1 MKYTDTGI
9 QKPKNISTK
18 KVVSTWYNQRDLP
31 LIEMKMQDETFEKI
45 MNGFIEKREYD
56 LSLLERILSEYV
68 ENKDRIISLLDKK
81 AEVSLEN
88 LPLLDECIIHLSVCE
103 FLFINK
109 SKNIVINEYINI
121 AKKYSSP
128 KMYTFLNK
136 VLDNTL

>member
-1 MKYTDTGI
+1 MSEKKY
-9 QKPKNISTK
+9 KP
-18 KVVSTWYNQRDLP
+18 Q
-31 LIEMKMQDETFEKI
+31 LIARESAIKILYQMKMQGETFEKI

-56 LSLLERILSEYV
+56 ASLLERILSEYV

-81 AEVSLEN
+81 AEVSLKN

-103 FLFINK
+103 FLFINQ

-121 AKKYSSP
+121 AKRYSSP

>member
-1 MKYTDTGI
+1 MSEKKY
-9 QKPKNISTK
+9 KP
-18 KVVSTWYNQRDLP
+18 Q
-31 LIEMKMQDETFEKI
+31 LIARESAIKILYQMKMQDETLETI
-45 MNGFIEKREYD
+45 MNSFVEKREYD
-56 LSLLERILSEYV
+56 QCLLERILSEYV
-68 ENKDRIISLLDKK
+68 ENKNSIISILDKK

-136 VLDNTL
+136 VLDNAL

>member
-1 MKYTDTGI
+1 MSEKKY
-9 QKPKNISTK
+9 KP
-18 KVVSTWYNQRDLP
+18 Q
-31 LIEMKMQDETFEKI
+31 LIARESAIKILYQMKMQDEKLETI
-45 MNGFIEKREYD
+45 MSNFIEKREYD
-56 LSLLERILSEYV
+56 ESLFERILSEYV
-68 ENKDRIISLLDKK
+68 ENKNRIISLLDKK
-81 AEVSLEN
+81 AGVSLKN
-88 LPLLDECIIHLSVCE
+88 IPLLDECIIHLSVCE

>member
-1 MKYTDTGI
+1 MSEKKY
-9 QKPKNISTK
+9 KP
-18 KVVSTWYNQRDLP
+18 Q
-31 LIEMKMQDETFEKI
+31 LIARESAIKILYQMKMQDETLEII

-56 LSLLERILSEYV
+56 ASLLERILSEYV
-68 ENKDRIISLLDKK
+68 ENKDKIISLLDKK

>member
-1 MKYTDTGI
+1 MSEKKY
-9 QKPKNISTK
+9 KP
-18 KVVSTWYNQRDLP
+18 Q
-31 LIEMKMQDETFEKI
+31 LIARESAIKILYQMKMQGETFEKI

-56 LSLLERILSEYV
+56 ASLLETILSEYV

-103 FLFINK
+103 FLFINQ

>member
-1 MKYTDTGI
+1 MSEKKY
-9 QKPKNISTK
+9 KP
-18 KVVSTWYNQRDLP
+18 Q
-31 LIEMKMQDETFEKI
+31 LIARESAIKILYQMKMQDETLETI
-45 MNGFIEKREYD
+45 MNSFVEKREYD
-56 LSLLERILSEYV
+56 QCLLDRILSKYV
-68 ENKDRIISLLDKK
+68 ENKNSIISILDKK

>member
-1 MKYTDTGI
+1 MSEKKY
-9 QKPKNISTK
+9 KP
-18 KVVSTWYNQRDLP
+18 Q
-31 LIEMKMQDETFEKI
+31 LIARESAIKILYQMKMQGETFEKI

-56 LSLLERILSEYV
+56 ASLLERILSEYV
-68 ENKDRIISLLDKK
+68 ENKDRIVSLLDKK

>member
-1 MKYTDTGI
+1 MSEKKY
-9 QKPKNISTK
+9 KP
-18 KVVSTWYNQRDLP
+18 Q
-31 LIEMKMQDETFEKI
+31 LIARESAIKILYQMKMQDETFEKI
-45 MNGFIEKREYD
+45 MNGFIEKRDYD
-56 LSLLERILSEYV
+56 ESLLERILRKYV
-68 ENKDRIISLLDKK
+68 QNKDRIISLLDKK
-81 AEVSLEN
+81 ADVSLEN
-88 LPLLDECIIHLSVCE
+88 IPLLDECIIHLSICE

>member
-1 MKYTDTGI
+1 MSEKKY
-9 QKPKNISTK
+9 KP
-18 KVVSTWYNQRDLP
+18 Q
-31 LIEMKMQDETFEKI
+31 LIARESAIKILYQMKMQDETLETI
-45 MNGFIEKREYD
+45 MNSFVEKREYD
-56 LSLLERILSEYV
+56 ESLLERILSEYV
-68 ENKDRIISLLDKK
+68 ENKNSIISVLDKK

-136 VLDNTL
+136 VLDNAL

>member
-1 MKYTDTGI
+1 MPEKKY
-9 QKPKNISTK
+9 KP
-18 KVVSTWYNQRDLP
+18 Q
-31 LIEMKMQDETFEKI
+31 LIARESAIKILYQMKMQGETFEKI

-56 LSLLERILSEYV
+56 AILLERILSEYV

-121 AKKYSSP
+121 AKRYSSP

>member
-1 MKYTDTGI
+1 MSEKKY
-9 QKPKNISTK
+9 KP
-18 KVVSTWYNQRDLP
+18 Q
-31 LIEMKMQDETFEKI
+31 LIARESAIKILYQMKMQDETLETI
-45 MNGFIEKREYD
+45 MNSFVEKREYD
-56 LSLLERILSEYV
+56 QCVLERILSEYV
-68 ENKDRIISLLDKK
+68 ENKNSIISILDKK

>member
-1 MKYTDTGI
+1 MSEKKY
-9 QKPKNISTK
+9 KP
-18 KVVSTWYNQRDLP
+18 Q
-31 LIEMKMQDETFEKI
+31 LIARESAIKILYQMKMQDETLETI
-45 MNGFIEKREYD
+45 MNSFVEKREYD
-56 LSLLERILSEYV
+56 QCLLEKILSEYI
-68 ENKDRIISLLDKK
+68 ENKNSIISILDKK

-103 FLFINK
+103 FLFVNK

>member
-1 MKYTDTGI
+1 MSEKKY
-9 QKPKNISTK
+9 KP
-18 KVVSTWYNQRDLP
+18 Q
-31 LIEMKMQDETFEKI
+31 LIARESAIKILYQMKMQGETFEKI
-45 MNGFIEKREYD
+45 RNGFIEKREYD
-56 LSLLERILSEYV
+56 ESLLERILSEYV
-68 ENKDRIISLLDKK
+68 ENKDRIISLLENK

>member
-1 MKYTDTGI
+1 MSEKKY
-9 QKPKNISTK
+9 KP
-18 KVVSTWYNQRDLP
+18 Q
-31 LIEMKMQDETFEKI
+31 LIARESAIKILYQMKMQNETFEKI

-56 LSLLERILSEYV
+56 ASLLERILSEYV

-103 FLFINK
+103 FLFINQ

-136 VLDNTL
+136 VLDLSLIHI

>member
-1 MKYTDTGI
+1 MSEKKY
-9 QKPKNISTK
+9 KP
-18 KVVSTWYNQRDLP
+18 Q
-31 LIEMKMQDETFEKI
+31 LIARESAIKILYQMRMQDETFEKI

-56 LSLLERILSEYV
+56 TSLLERILSEYV

-81 AEVSLEN
+81 AEVPLEN

>member
-1 MKYTDTGI
+1 MSEKKYKPQLIARESAIKILYQMKI
-9 QKPKNISTK
+9 
-18 KVVSTWYNQRDLP
+18 
-31 LIEMKMQDETFEKI
+31 QDETLETI
-45 MNGFIEKREYD
+45 MNSFVEKREYD
-56 LSLLERILSEYV
+56 QGLLERILSEYV
-68 ENKDRIISLLDKK
+68 ENKNSIISILDKK

>member
-1 MKYTDTGI
+1 
-9 QKPKNISTK
+9 
-18 KVVSTWYNQRDLP
+18 
-31 LIEMKMQDETFEKI
+31 MQDETLETI
-45 MNGFIEKREYD
+45 MNSFVEKREYD
-56 LSLLERILSEYV
+56 QCLLERILSEYV
-68 ENKDRIISLLDKK
+68 ENKNSIVSILDEK

>member
-1 MKYTDTGI
+1 MSEKKY
-9 QKPKNISTK
+9 KP
-18 KVVSTWYNQRDLP
+18 Q
-31 LIEMKMQDETFEKI
+31 LIARESAIKILYQMKMQNETFEKI
-45 MNGFIEKREYD
+45 INGFIEKRQYD
-56 LSLLERILSEYV
+56 ERLLERILSEYV
-68 ENKDRIISLLDKK
+68 ENKDKIISLLDMK
-81 AEVSLEN
+81 AQVSLEN

>member
-1 MKYTDTGI
+1 MSEKKY
-9 QKPKNISTK
+9 KP
-18 KVVSTWYNQRDLP
+18 Q
-31 LIEMKMQDETFEKI
+31 LIARESAIKILYQMKMQDETLETI
-45 MNGFIEKREYD
+45 MNSFVEKREYD
-56 LSLLERILSEYV
+56 QCLLERILSEYV
-68 ENKDRIISLLDKK
+68 ENKNSIVSILDEK

>member
-1 MKYTDTGI
+1 MSDKKY
-9 QKPKNISTK
+9 KP
-18 KVVSTWYNQRDLP
+18 Q
-31 LIEMKMQDETFEKI
+31 LIARESAIKILYQMKMQGETFEKI

-56 LSLLERILSEYV
+56 ASLLERILSEYV

-81 AEVSLEN
+81 AEVSLKN

-103 FLFINK
+103 FLFINQ